1 MATRNILNMADF
13 QPSPVFRNAHLQSV
27 LASIPPRKTAV
38 RSRSAGF
45 RAHSE
50 DVLVD
55 CGAGVRLLGHVALA
69 PGGGN
74 GCMVVMIH
82 GWEGSAESTYM
93 LSVAPALL
101 ARGYSVFRLN
111 LRDHGETH
119 HLNQDLFHSCRLDEV
134 VGAFAWIHAN
144 YQDKRLSAVGY
155 SLGGNFALRVAAVA
169 PAAKLALDKVIA
181 ICPVLN
187 PIQTMAALD
196 SGWWVYRDYFI
207 RRWRNSLLRKREAF
221 PDQYDFGKLTQFANL
236 TDMTE
241 YFVLRYTDF
250 PDLHSYLNGYALTG
264 QRLAGLVVPSCML
277 LADDDPVIPVNGLEA
292 MQASSALRVYRS
304 LHGGHCGFLE
314 GMRLTSYLDEFVLRQ
329 LETV

>member
-1 MATRNILNMADF
+1 MAHF
-13 QPSPVFRNAHLQSV
+13 QPSPLLRNAHLQSV

-38 RSRSAGF
+38 RKRSAGF
-45 RAHSE
+45 TAQSD

-55 CGAGVRLLGHVALA
+55 CGAGVRLLGHVTLA

-74 GCMVVMIH
+74 SRMVVMIH

-93 LSVAPALL
+93 LSVAPQLL

-111 LRDHGETH
+111 LRDHGDTH
-119 HLNQDLFHSCRLDEV
+119 HLNEDLFHSCRLDEV
-134 VGAFAWIHAN
+134 VGAFGWIQDS

-169 PAAKLALDKVIA
+169 PAAELRLDKVIA

-187 PIQTMAALD
+187 PVQTMAALD

-207 RRWRNSLLRKREAF
+207 RRWRNSLLRKRAAF
-221 PDQYDFGKLTQFANL
+221 PEQYDFGKLTQFTNL
-236 TDMTE
+236 ADMTE
-241 YFVLRYTDF
+241 YFVLRYTTF
-250 PDLHSYLNGYALTG
+250 PDLNIYLNGYALTG
-264 QRLAGLVVPSCML
+264 ERLARLAVPSCML
-277 LADDDPVIPVNGLEA
+277 LADDDPVIPIDGLEA
-292 MQASSALRVYRS
+292 MQASEALNVYRS

-314 GMRLTSYLDEFVLRQ
+314 GLRLTSWLDQFVMQQ
-329 LETV
+329 LECI